1 MRTPAFIIL
10 CLLTALDASGE
21 YAMSN
26 LRVFPNS
33 QRVSRNAIFMLE
45 GYAESQPIVNKLN
58 VDYPVYLLSGSK
70 RIRLLVKERY
80 VGQFNLTQAIMA
92 IGARPDIP
100 FSDRQIACL

>member
-1 MRTPAFIIL
+1 MV
-10 CLLTALDASGE
+10 LDAFGE
-21 YAMSN
+21 CAVGN

-33 QRVSRNAIFMLE
+33 QRISRNAIFMLE
-45 GYAESQPIVNKLN
+45 GYGESQPVVNKLN
-58 VDYPVYLLSGSK
+58 VEYPVYLLSGSK

-100 FSDRQIACL
+100 FSDR